1 MELFNKVGGE
11 KNMVKKMNNKYMRRF
26 FCVFIVLNIF
36 ISMFSPEITFAA
48 VEEWSYSDKDYHEE
62 HLKGKL
68 PPAKKKESWTAKT
81 DGSIYGDSATV
92 TYDENSS
99 SGTEKERKKP
109 GFPIDI
115 FVSLIIAIADGIY
128 GLMEKVGITID
139 NVIYGRVGNHTK
151 NGIALFRFELKEGNP
166 YGVVGSVIYNIIA
179 GIAIIFIIITIFGKF
194 SMAMYYNGS
203 GKKWSEFKSSI
214 SLSILSM
221 ALIAFMPYFLD
232 ISLYIAD
239 IILYTVSND
248 AGVALFSSDDGFD
261 IIDSFRKSA
270 QFGIV
275 DAFIYLSTIFLSLY
289 FAIIYVGYALTM
301 VVLFVCFPIVCVGMN
316 FDKKL
321 ISSWGK
327 QILSILLNPIMD
339 CILMMIPI
347 YMGLIPGGGE
357 LAVLKIIVCA
367 MVVPARSVLKQLL
380 GLGSTS
386 LELGGLAAMMG
397 AMRLAGAA
405 GGAISKYREKRGAA
419 KDDKNMSK
427 FYKEQ
432 SMNEDSTGGQGTGVG
447 SSVLGGVMTNSR
459 GGITPAI
466 SLSGGNS
473 TPGISGGAASTG
485 SASYM
490 GTGDPMNATGSRVDR
505 RTAEKYANVSNFES
519 GAFKGALSSEKLSK
533 LYKSRSRRNTASAGL
548 SALGSLAGGVLGGGS
563 GMFMGPGFQTHMAA
577 MGIKAG
583 GAAGAIADI
592 GSHKRGPKPEA
603 YPKPEQAAQVEQA
616 ENIPRWDGEV
626 VTDSFGGTQSGG
638 NYAGLEY
645 NNAGNITQNS
655 GSGSEPYTENYN
667 EVPPDTQSYTQEY
680 ARCNY
685 NLAFGL
691 GKEISTKY
699 TDNNGKNLWPV
710 YKEAV
715 DYYKDKGE
723 PASNNDLRD
732 KTREYATE
740 RIMRE
745 YRTKFNNSVTNTPD
759 KRANKEGFGK
769 FRGAVNKAVSDK
781 DKGYLSENVFDTI
794 DWMPRRD
801 DTKRPL

>member
-1 MELFNKVGGE
+1 
-11 KNMVKKMNNKYMRRF
+11 MVKKMNNKYMRRF
-26 FCVFIVLNIF
+26 FCVFMVLNIF
-36 ISMFSPEITFAA
+36 ISMFSPGVTYAET
-48 VEEWSYSDKDYHEE
+48 EEWSYSDEDYHEK
-62 HLKGKL
+62 HLLDKL
-68 PPAKKKESWTAKT
+68 TPAKKRESWTAKT
-81 DGSIYGDSATV
+81 DGSIYGESATV

-99 SGTEKERKKP
+99 SGAGETRKTP

-115 FVSLIIAIADGIY
+115 FVNLIIAIADGVY
-128 GLMEKVGITID
+128 LLMDMVGITID

-166 YGVVGSVIYNIIA
+166 YGVVGSVIYNILA
-179 GIAIIFIIITIFGKF
+179 GIAIIFIVITIFGKF
-194 SMAMYYNGS
+194 SMAMYYSGS

-214 SLSILSM
+214 GLSILSM
-221 ALIAFMPYFLD
+221 ALITLMPYFLD

-248 AGVALFSSDDGFD
+248 AGVALFSSNDGFD
-261 IIDSFRKSA
+261 IIESFKNSA
-270 QFGIV
+270 KFGIV
-275 DAFIYLSTIFLSLY
+275 DALIYLSTIALSVY

-301 VVLFVCFPIVCVGMN
+301 VVLFVCFPIICVGMN

-321 ISSWGK
+321 MSSWAK
-327 QILSILLNPIMD
+327 QVLSILLNPIMD
-339 CILMMIPI
+339 CVLMMIPV

-357 LAVLKIIVCA
+357 LAILKIIVCT
-367 MVVPARSVLKQLL
+367 MVVPARNVLKQLL
-380 GLGSTS
+380 GLGSTG
-386 LELGGLAAMMG
+386 LELGGFAAMMG
-397 AMRLAGAA
+397 AVRLAGAA

-419 KDDKNMSK
+419 KDDKGMSK
-427 FYKEQ
+427 FYEEQ
-432 SMNEDSTGGQGTGVG
+432 SMNESAGEGKGIGVGGGGVGGGGTGTDGALVPAVA
-447 SSVLGGVMTNSR
+447 SAGGVAS
-459 GGITPAI
+459 
-466 SLSGGNS
+466 
-473 TPGISGGAASTG
+473 PGISGGAASTG
-485 SASYM
+485 TTSYK
-490 GTGDPMNATGSRVDR
+490 GSGDSTNAAEVNSEGVIGEKGPRVDR
-505 RTAEKYANVSNFES
+505 RTAEKYANVKNFES
-519 GAFKGALSSEKLSK
+519 GAFKGALSNKKMAE
-533 LYKSRSRRNTASAGL
+533 LYKKRSKRNTASAVL
-548 SALGSLAGGVLGGGS
+548 SAAGSLAGGVLGGGS
-563 GMFMGPGFQTHMAA
+563 GMFMGAGYQGQMAA

-592 GSHKRGPKPEA
+592 GSRKKAPKPES
-603 YPKPEQAAQVEQA
+603 YPKPEKAAPVEQV

-626 VTDSFGGTQSGG
+626 VTDSPQGAQTRE
-638 NYAGLEY
+638 NYASLEY
-645 NNAGNITQNS
+645 HNAGNITQNY

-667 EVPPDTQSYTQEY
+667 EVHPDTQSYTQDY

-745 YRTKFNNSVTNTPD
+745 HRTKFNNSVTNTPD
-759 KRANKEGFGK
+759 ERANKEGFGK